1 MSDPEDGRDNAPPP
15 RRKTAAAGAKKAA
28 PRKRAAPAKKA
39 ASRKQAAPAVEATS
53 EMPMVAL
60 VEPRPDPVAGPV
72 GEPLLV
78 CQGIDMAYGSVQI
91 LFDVDFEVR
100 EHEIVAL
107 LGTNGAGKSTL
118 LKGVCGLVRPT
129 AGKVYFKGEDITK
142 LPADVT
148 ARRGVSLMP
157 GGKGVFPTLSV
168 DENLRLASWLIRDD
182 RERIAAAK
190 EEVLDLFPV
199 LAERHN
205 QMAGNLSGGEQQMLA
220 LGSAL
225 MTRPE
230 LLMIDELSLGLAPT
244 IVGQLL
250 EVVREVH
257 RRGTTI
263 VIVEQSVNV
272 ALQLAE
278 RAVFM
283 EKGEVRFEGP
293 ASDLLDRP
301 DILRAVFISGASSQE
316 ASSNG
321 AAASN
326 NGASPPAKVR
336 EATPERPAVDPTARP
351 VLECLDVVKRFGGI
365 TAVDHVNLRVQP
377 GEIVGLI
384 GHNGA
389 GKTTL
394 MDCVSGFLKLD
405 GGQIWLRGVNISEW
419 APHERATGAMARSF
433 QDALLFPGLTVGET
447 IAVARERH
455 LASRDMF
462 AAALQLPASYE
473 SELAVWAMVD
483 ELIELMGLGA
493 FSQKLTAE
501 LSTGSRRIV
510 DLACI
515 LAQEP
520 KLLLLD
526 EPSGGVAQKETEALG
541 PLLLRIRDR
550 TGCSLMIIEHD
561 MPMVSSVC
569 DRLVALELGGVIAE
583 GTPHDVLTH
592 PAVIASYLG
601 TDEAAI
607 QRSGAQ
613 A

>member
-1 MSDPEDGRDNAPPP
+1 
-15 RRKTAAAGAKKAA
+15 
-28 PRKRAAPAKKA
+28 
-39 ASRKQAAPAVEATS
+39 
-53 EMPMVAL
+53 
-60 VEPRPDPVAGPV
+60 
-72 GEPLLV
+72 
-78 CQGIDMAYGSVQI
+78 
-91 LFDVDFEVR
+91 
-100 EHEIVAL
+100 
-107 LGTNGAGKSTL
+107 
-118 LKGVCGLVRPT
+118 
-129 AGKVYFKGEDITK
+129 
-142 LPADVT
+142 
-148 ARRGVSLMP
+148 
-157 GGKGVFPTLSV
+157 
-168 DENLRLASWLIRDD
+168 
-182 RERIAAAK
+182 
-190 EEVLDLFPV
+190 
-199 LAERHN
+199 
-205 QMAGNLSGGEQQMLA
+205 
-220 LGSAL
+220 
-225 MTRPE
+225 
-230 LLMIDELSLGLAPT
+230 
-244 IVGQLL
+244 
-250 EVVREVH
+250 
-257 RRGTTI
+257 
-263 VIVEQSVNV
+263 
-272 ALQLAE
+272 
-278 RAVFM
+278 
-283 EKGEVRFEGP
+283 
-293 ASDLLDRP
+293 
-301 DILRAVFISGASSQE
+301 
-316 ASSNG
+316 
-321 AAASN
+321 
-326 NGASPPAKVR
+326 
-336 EATPERPAVDPTARP
+336 
-351 VLECLDVVKRFGGI
+351 
-365 TAVDHVNLRVQP
+365 VQP

-583 GTPHDVLTH
+583 GTPQDVLTH